1 MYGYKIFDP
10 ANFYLV
16 SGLPWIK
23 VLKLPKNKWELLTNI
38 DIFLM
43 IEKETRGGIFYSVR
57 RYAKTNKRYMKNY
70 NQNKDENTYQA

>member
-1 MYGYKIFDP
+1 
-10 ANFYLV
+10 
-16 SGLPWIK
+16 
-23 VLKLPKNKWELLTNI
+23 
-38 DIFLM
+38 M